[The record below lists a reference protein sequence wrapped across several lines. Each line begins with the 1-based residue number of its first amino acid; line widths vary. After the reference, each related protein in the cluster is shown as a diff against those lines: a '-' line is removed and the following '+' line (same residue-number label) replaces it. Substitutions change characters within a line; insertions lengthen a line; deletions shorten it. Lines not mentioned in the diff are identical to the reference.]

1 MAWELRAACPT
12 GSISL
17 GSSGH
22 LLVHLCAPCI
32 AGGSSALSEQ
42 LLGSIYVFPK
52 ANTAGDSY
60 RVANLC
66 ECPSK
71 ATININGKSNTIHE
85 SHSGVTGS
93 ICSPWHLPIQHLNT
107 ELTFPTAPGA
117 RSAQQ
122 DE

>member
-1 MAWELRAACPT
+1 MAWELKAACPT
-12 GSISL
+12 HSISL
-17 GSSGH
+17 GPSGH
-22 LLVHLCAPCI
+22 LCSPLCPV
-32 AGGSSALSEQ
+32 AGASSALSEQ
-42 LLGSIYVFPK
+42 LLDSIYVFPK

-60 RVANLC
+60 HAADLC

-71 ATININGKSNTIHE
+71 ATININGKSNTSHE

-93 ICSPWHLPIQHLNT
+93 ISSPWHLPIQHLNT

-117 RSAQQ
+117 RSALQ